1 MAFLTPLLRLRAT
14 SHPASLP
21 GGRYLGPTVFI
32 NVENI
37 IKISIII
44 NYAGPNE
51 VITGASK

>member
-14 SHPASLP
+14 SRPASLP
-21 GGRYLGPTVFI
+21 GGRHLGPTVFI